1 MSYKVIFSLTTSPS
15 RLLNLESVIESLL
28 HQDYPIEGIEI
39 NLPLK
44 YKNSEEYIIPD
55 FLATNESGICIKYPK
70 VKIFRIEKDL
80 GPGTKII
87 PTLMRYLSDEKV
99 YLISV
104 DDDNRY
110 PERLASSLLK
120 GLVLYGNDKIYCFG
134 GYDLKVASK
143 CRLELNEK
151 FIEKR
156 VTVIEGV
163 YGVLYNPRLFKTDIW
178 DYFQKVI
185 VNKECFTSDDITIS
199 NYISM
204 KNIPIH
210 KLYFKTFNKLLFWK
224 QMVFKGGA
232 VKDSKNDKNA
242 IHKMPGGHKKRYFQ
256 ACVYL
261 KEQNM
266 LYLPISTCQR

>member
-1 MSYKVIFSLTTSPS
+1 
-15 RLLNLESVIESLL
+15 
-28 HQDYPIEGIEI
+28 
-39 NLPLK
+39 
-44 YKNSEEYIIPD
+44 
-55 FLATNESGICIKYPK
+55 
-70 VKIFRIEKDL
+70 
-80 GPGTKII
+80 
-87 PTLMRYLSDEKV
+87 
-99 YLISV
+99 
-104 DDDNRY
+104 
-110 PERLASSLLK
+110 
-120 GLVLYGNDKIYCFG
+120 
-134 GYDLKVASK
+134 VASK

-151 FIEKR
+151 FVESR
-156 VTVIEGV
+156 VSAIEGV
-163 YGVLYNPRLFKTDIW
+163 YGVLYNPRLFTTDIW

-185 VNKECFTSDDITIS
+185 INKECFTSDDITIS

-224 QMVFKGGA
+224 QMFFKGGA

-242 IHKMPGGHKKRYFQ
+242 IHKMPGGHKKRYFE